1 MVWTKRYLIKR
12 GRKVKEIR
20 TQKKQKKKKR
30 KEKQIPTESES
41 TMENFR
47 IIVLGDIGVGKST
60 FLKLITENFEQIYPI
75 NAFDYFTFSDEI
87 IEKKEKYNICKNEMM
102 NTQIKNFDSNHN
114 NNNNIKNKTKS
125 NNNNNRRS
133 NSCSSSYSSSW
144 SSSNSTSSNSS
155 NSKSNTSN
163 SNTSNN
169 IYNDDMEQM
178 MEDMCLNAKR
188 NFLYFIENRMGTDFT
203 ATENKTKH
211 TYGCQVYTFLW
222 VRTNDVL
229 YDSQIKFPLNIIK
242 TNEGINKQ
250 TCNNCVNNYIDDKN
264 YKAIII
270 EFCEIGGSQTY
281 SYIRNIFYRDYDGIM
296 LVYDSTNGKSYHNL
310 VNWLY
315 ELYIRRKNPSDAFC
329 AVKNKKKGIW
339 SFLQKIKRSY
349 MLLSNN
355 DYKKNRKYKY
365 DEYNNKNKNN
375 YGDDCFFNIASDIE
389 KGIYKNN
396 DDILKGEIPIACV
409 STKIDMINSKTKPKD
424 ITPEYPGLLSRYFF
438 GNLSHESSYEE
449 EKDIQEKKT
458 ILKQLQQHIS
468 RANEIKA
475 SSIDCVVDIDNFFKF
490 LNSVYERKYK

>member
-1 MVWTKRYLIKR
+1 
-12 GRKVKEIR
+12 
-20 TQKKQKKKKR
+20 
-30 KEKQIPTESES
+30 
-41 TMENFR
+41 MENFR
-47 IIVLGDIGVGKST
+47 IIVLGDVGVGKST

-87 IEKKEKYNICKNEMM
+87 IEKKEEYNLCKNETKDFKIR
-102 NTQIKNFDSNHN
+102 NCDS
-114 NNNNIKNKTKS
+114 NNNIKNKAKR
-125 NNNNNRRS
+125 NNNRRGS
-133 NSCSSSYSSSW
+133 SC

-155 NSKSNTSN
+155 NSVTTND
-163 SNTSNN
+163 
-169 IYNDDMEQM
+169 INDDGMEQM

-188 NFLYFIENRMGTDFT
+188 NFLYFIENKMGTDFT

-211 TYGCQVYTFLW
+211 TYGCQVFTFLW
-222 VRTNDVL
+222 IRNNDAV
-229 YDSQIKFPLNIIK
+229 YDSPVKFPLNIIK
-242 TNEGINKQ
+242 TDGGINKQ
-250 TCNNCVNNYIDDKN
+250 KCSNYCDNYIQNKN
-264 YKAIII
+264 WKAIII

-329 AVKNKKKGIW
+329 TVNNTKKGIW
-339 SFLQKIKRSY
+339 SILQKIKRPY
-349 MLLSNN
+349 MLLSNY
-355 DYKKNRKYKY
+355 DLKKNRKYKP
-365 DEYNNKNKNN
+365 DKYNNKNKNS
-375 YGDDCFFNIASDIE
+375 YEDDCFFNAASDVE
-389 KGIYKNN
+389 KGIYRNN
-396 DDILKGEIPIACV
+396 DDILKGKMPIACV

-424 ITPEYPGLLSRYFF
+424 ITPKSPGFFSRYFF

-449 EKDIQEKKT
+449 EKDNQEKKT

-475 SSIDCVVDIDNFFKF
+475 SSIDCVVDVDNFFKF